1 MSSSRS
7 IAAARQRRAGEPAP
21 ISQQRPP
28 VTSINSQKAFAPQ
41 QQQEGPGQIPQVPVG
56 KLSIGDAF
64 ALVTIRLGRVESIIQ
79 KLEADGFI
87 GANAQPPNSSEMEH
101 DENMRL
107 VTDTVIRNI
116 VNRLGD
122 LEKNQT
128 KLTTTTN
135 SMKGDIESIRTQ
147 ITTTPSA
154 VVNSEVQNQI
164 MKLKMDLMETK
175 ELLMKLQSFT
185 METNQKMASIV
196 LTQENIK
203 VSLPTTTQPNEVP
216 IKEEEYVHVH
226 DNLKQIIENELNNAN
241 FNEESNAEVEEETD

>member
-1 MSSSRS
+1 M
-7 IAAARQRRAGEPAP
+7 
-21 ISQQRPP
+21 
-28 VTSINSQKAFAPQ
+28 
-41 QQQEGPGQIPQVPVG
+41 
-56 KLSIGDAF
+56 
-64 ALVTIRLGRVESIIQ
+64 TIRLGRVESIIQ

-216 IKEEEYVHVH
+216 IKEEEYVPVH